1 MSFESKEPSE
11 SELSEAD
18 KLSVGEEMGTVDKQ
32 NLEKITSKIK
42 INSPKNASETLGI
55 SNSIKIK
62 TIKSVLDFQNLANK
76 TR

>member
-32 NLEKITSKIK
+32 NL
-42 INSPKNASETLGI
+42 
-55 SNSIKIK
+55 
-62 TIKSVLDFQNLANK
+62 
-76 TR
+76 